1 MEPHPLPADTGG
13 YREDPSRPL
22 CCSGLWHVAAV
33 HARVLSALPEADLV
47 ACCDIIP
54 ERAAALADSLGVP
67 KRTAD
72 YHDILADPEIDSV
85 TICTPH
91 YLHAPMIVAAAAA
104 GKHVL
109 VEKPLA
115 MDSASAAGAV
125 AACRRAGVRLAV
137 CLQNRMNTATV
148 QVKRAIEEGLL
159 GDLLMLSGQVLWY
172 RGEEY
177 YTESPWRGRWATE
190 GGGAL
195 INQAIHTLDLMIY
208 LGRGVRAV
216 SARMGTLGHRTIEVE
231 DAVSAVLEYES
242 GALGTFAAATCAYP
256 GSDVR
261 LEVLG
266 SEGAPSSWGRNSRA
280 FRPGRARCPAARGGE
295 RPARR
300 GGQGLLRVQPRP
312 GGRRLYRRHPRGRD
326 PEITGE
332 DGQASIDLLDAIY
345 TSARTHADAPVERAP
360 AVEPASRGPDAR
372 AVRSSERTGEAAPS
386 LGHRDAST
394 DA

>member
-1 MEPHPLPADTGG
+1 MKTHRVRCAIVGCGTIA
-13 YREDPSRPL
+13 
-22 CCSGLWHVAAV
+22 VV
-33 HARVLSALPEADLV
+33 HARVLAALPEAELV

-54 ERAAALADSLGVP
+54 ERAATLADSLGAP
-67 KRTAD
+67 KHTAD
-72 YHDILADPEIDSV
+72 YDDILADPEIDSV

-91 YLHAPMIVAAAAA
+91 YLHAPMIVAAAEA

-137 CLQNRMNTATV
+137 CLQNRLNAATV
-148 QVKRAIEEGLL
+148 RVKRAIEEGLL

-172 RGEEY
+172 RGDEY
-177 YTESPWRGRWATE
+177 YTESAWRGRWATE
-190 GGGAL
+190 GGGVL
-195 INQAIHTLDLMIY
+195 INQAIHTLDLMTY
-208 LGRGVRAV
+208 LGREVRAV

-266 SEGAPSSWGRNSRA
+266 SEGSALIVGQELVRFQTKDGREAPPPPEEANGQHVAAGKDYYGSSHGLVVA
-280 FRPGRARCPAARGGE
+280 DYIAAIRE
-295 RPARR
+295 
-300 GGQGLLRVQPRP
+300 
-312 GGRRLYRRHPRGRD
+312 GRD

-360 AVEPASRGPDAR
+360 AVEPALTR
-372 AVRSSERTGEAAPS
+372 A
-386 LGHRDAST
+386 
-394 DA
+394 